1 MESFLLIILLVLA
14 LPFAA
19 MLVWR
24 WRDKAKDKAVWRQLE
39 ALRIENP
46 AVFDP
51 SMVDGL
57 PEPARRYF
65 LYTIRPDTRLRTVCR
80 ISMRGQFGLGTKAA
94 PNYLPMQAEQVLAS
108 PDGFLWTLKAGK
120 GLLRITGSDAAIGP
134 ASWSCFWLA
143 GIIPVARAGGTPDH
157 ARSAFGRHVAE
168 AVFWTPAALLPK
180 EGVVWEAVDGTTAR
194 VTVSRGDQQQT
205 VQVTVDDYG
214 RPVKVSF
221 QRWSDANPDKT
232 YRLQPF
238 GGYLSNF
245 REFDGFTLPTR
256 VEAGNFFEQEDYF
269 PFFLIDVT
277 GISFP

>member
-1 MESFLLIILLVLA
+1 MIILLAMAA
-14 LPFAA
+14 LLVAVR
-19 MLVWR
+19 VWR
-24 WRDKAKDKAVWRQLE
+24 WLDKIKDKTVWRQLE
-39 ALRIENP
+39 ALQP
-46 AVFDP
+46 AKPRTFEP

-65 LYTIRPDTRLRTVCR
+65 LFTIRPGTRLRTVCR

-108 PDGFLWTLKAGK
+108 PDGFIWKLKAGK
-120 GLLRITGSDAAIGP
+120 GLFRITGSDAAIGN
-134 ASWSCFWLA
+134 ASWSRFWLA

-168 AVFWTPAALLPK
+168 AVFWTPAALLPQ
-180 EGVVWEAVDGTTAR
+180 EGVVWEGVDDTTAR
-194 VTVSRGDQQQT
+194 VTVRSGGMEQT
-205 VQVTVDDYG
+205 VQVTVDDAG

-221 QRWSDANPDKT
+221 PRWSDANPDKT
-232 YRLQPF
+232 FRLQPF

-256 VEAGNFFEQEDYF
+256 IEAGNFFEQEDYF

>member
-1 MESFLLIILLVLA
+1 MIILLAMAA
-14 LPFAA
+14 LLVAVR
-19 MLVWR
+19 VWR
-24 WRDKAKDKAVWRQLE
+24 RLDKIKDKAVWRQLK
-39 ALRIENP
+39 ALQP
-46 AVFDP
+46 AKPRTFEP

-65 LYTIRPDTRLRTVCR
+65 LFTIRPGTRLRTVCR

-108 PDGFLWTLKAGK
+108 PDGFIWKLKADK
-120 GLLRITGSDAAIGP
+120 GLFRITGSDAAIGNM
-134 ASWSCFWLA
+134 SWSRFWLA
-143 GIIPVARAGGTPDH
+143 EIIPVARAGGTPDH

-168 AVFWTPAALLPK
+168 AVFWTPAALLPQ
-180 EGVVWEAVDGTTAR
+180 EGVVWEAVDDTTAR
-194 VTVSRGDQQQT
+194 VTVRSGGMEQT
-205 VQVTVDDYG
+205 VQVTVDDAG
-214 RPVKVSF
+214 RPVKVGF
-221 QRWSDANPDKT
+221 PRWSDANPDKT
-232 YRLQPF
+232 FRLQPF

-256 VEAGNFFEQEDYF
+256 IEAGNFFEQEDYF

>member
-1 MESFLLIILLVLA
+1 MIILLAMAA
-14 LPFAA
+14 LLVAVR
-19 MLVWR
+19 VWR
-24 WRDKAKDKAVWRQLE
+24 WLDKIKDKAVWRQLE
-39 ALRIENP
+39 ALQP
-46 AVFDP
+46 AKPRTFEP

-65 LYTIRPDTRLRTVCR
+65 LFTIRPGTRLRTVCR

-108 PDGFLWTLKAGK
+108 PDGFIWKLKADK
-120 GLLRITGSDAAIGP
+120 GLFRITGSDAAIGNT
-134 ASWSCFWLA
+134 SWSRFWLA

-168 AVFWTPAALLPK
+168 AVFWTPAALLPQ
-180 EGVVWEAVDGTTAR
+180 EGVVWEAVDDTTVR
-194 VTVSRGDQQQT
+194 VTVRSGGMEQT
-205 VQVTVDDYG
+205 VQVTVDDAG
-214 RPVKVSF
+214 RPVKVGF
-221 QRWSDANPDKT
+221 PRWSDANPDKT
-232 YRLQPF
+232 FRLQPF

-256 VEAGNFFEQEDYF
+256 IEAGNFFEQEDYF

-277 GISFP
+277 GISFL